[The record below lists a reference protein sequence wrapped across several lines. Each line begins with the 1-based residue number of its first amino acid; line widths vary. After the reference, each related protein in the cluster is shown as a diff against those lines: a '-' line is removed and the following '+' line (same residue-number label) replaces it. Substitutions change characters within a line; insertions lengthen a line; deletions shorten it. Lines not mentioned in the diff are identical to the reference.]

1 VERTGRR
8 GRGRAAARL
17 QVAEYRGRPTHRS
30 NGRAWERA
38 SYDTADVLDGVSRP
52 QSLRKIL
59 TSLRSASSVWVS
71 ANRWKAL
78 GVSALTFAVCF
89 STLTGV
95 RGWHLEP
102 PPDVQSL
109 VVNGT
114 ALLFLATTA
123 YRGYHGR
130 EFIESWIL
138 VFGASVAFTLNLFI
152 PVTRGGLL
160 TLSGYSLVAAVYSR
174 ACSPHSDSSSGTQFE
189 RCSASDTRRVRFAD
203 VPLGRSDATH
213 SNGWYTRATGS
224 ASGRPCG

>member
-1 VERTGRR
+1 VGI
-8 GRGRAAARL
+8 G
-17 QVAEYRGRPTHRS
+17 Y
-30 NGRAWERA
+30 
-38 SYDTADVLDGVSRP
+38 
-52 QSLRKIL
+52 
-59 TSLRSASSVWVS
+59 
-71 ANRWKAL
+71 RWKAL

-89 STLTGV
+89 SALTGL

-160 TLSGYSLVAAVYSR
+160 TLSGYSLVAAVLL
-174 ACSPHSDSSSGTQFE
+174 
-189 RCSASDTRRVRFAD
+189 ASVLTALGFFVGYAVRTVQRV
-203 VPLGRSDATH
+203 
-213 SNGWYTRATGS
+213 
-224 ASGRPCG
+224 